1 MKWIISM
8 LILPALLFASEMN
21 YVVVDIDSIGYEK
34 LQELKQ
40 NKALKWWV
48 ELENQLLTL
57 VDKNNIDALQK
68 NYKCSALPI
77 AVEEENLHFV
87 KRAHQKDLMIPGVEI
102 LGNAGRTAVVQA
114 QKSCVLNIGQCH
126 DSHYD
131 TTTNSDAVHASL
143 APFAPNTVVA
153 RQAANEMP
161 SIRFS
166 TRADYSQL
174 ADSVD
179 GKRWKATVDHLSSYN
194 RYTHGDGVI
203 EARDWLVQQYKDLGL
218 EVSTQSFSVSFTTA
232 YNVVA
237 VMKGT
242 EKPDEIF
249 IVGGH
254 YDSISQ
260 SPSTAAPGSED
271 NASGASGVLEM
282 ARVFAKNPP
291 KSTIIFINFSG
302 EEQGLVGSYK
312 HVDTMIAKGDHK
324 KLKAALIMDMI
335 GYTGDAD
342 LDLLLETA
350 DVGKHLFP
358 IFTEAAKQY
367 TSLRIVTSLR
377 PFGSDHVPYIR
388 KGLPALLT
396 IENDWDEYKPY
407 HTTGDVS
414 SKVSTDM
421 GHQVLRMNV
430 VTIGMLMD
438 QD

>member
-1 MKWIISM
+1 MKWIISI
-8 LILPALLFASEMN
+8 LILPAILFANEMN
-21 YVVVDIDSIGYEK
+21 YVVVDINNIGYEK
-34 LQELKQ
+34 LQELKENQ
-40 NKALKWWV
+40 AFEWWV
-48 ELENQLLTL
+48 ELEDQLLTL
-57 VDKNNIDALQK
+57 MKKENINSITE
-68 NYKCSALPI
+68 NYKCSTLPI
-77 AVEEENLHFV
+77 AVEQQNLHFV
-87 KRAHQKDLMIPGVEI
+87 KRAHQKDLLMPGVEI
-102 LGNAGRTAVVQA
+102 LGNAGRTAVIQA

-153 RQAANEMP
+153 KQAGNEMP
-161 SIRFS
+161 SLAFS
-166 TRADYSQL
+166 TRADYSKL
-174 ADSVD
+174 ANSID
-179 GKRWKATVDHLSSYN
+179 GARWKAAVDHLSSYN

-203 EARDWLVQQYKDLGL
+203 EARDWLVKQYQDLGL
-218 EVSTQSFSVSFTTA
+218 EVSTPSFNVSFTTA

-242 EKPDEIF
+242 ERPDEFF

-260 SPSTAAPGSED
+260 SPNTAAPGSED

-282 ARVFAKNPP
+282 ARAFAKNPP

-312 HVDTMIAKGDHK
+312 HVDELFAKGDQG

-335 GYTGDAD
+335 GYTSDDD

-358 IFTEAAKQY
+358 VFTAAAQQY

-377 PFGSDHVPYIR
+377 PFGSDHVPYIKR
-388 KGLPALLT
+388 GLPGLLT
-396 IENDWDEYKPY
+396 IENDWDDYKPY
-407 HTTGDVS
+407 HTTNDRP
-414 SKVSTDM
+414 SKVSIDM
-421 GHQVLRMNV
+421 GREVLRMNV
-430 VTIGMLMD
+430 VTLAMLMD

>member
-1 MKWIISM
+1 MKWIISI

-40 NKALKWWV
+40 HKSLKWWV

-57 VDKNNIDALQK
+57 VNKDNIDALQK
-68 NYKCSALPI
+68 EYKCNTLPI

-87 KRAHQKDLMIPGVEI
+87 KRAHQKDLMIPGVEV

-114 QKSCVLNIGQCH
+114 QKSCVLGIGQCH

-131 TTTNSDAVHASL
+131 ATTNSNAVHASL

-153 RQAANEMP
+153 RQTANEMP
-161 SIRFS
+161 SIKFS
-166 TRADYSQL
+166 TRADYSKL

-232 YNVVA
+232 YNVIA

-335 GYTGDAD
+335 GYTGDSD

-407 HTTGDVS
+407 HTTGDLS